1 MIRGTFANIRLRN
14 ELAPGTEGG
23 VTIKLP
29 EGEQMSIYDASR
41 KYIDEGTPLIV
52 LGGKEYGSGSSRDW
66 AAKGTALLGARAV
79 LVESFE
85 RIHRSNLIG
94 MGVLPLQF
102 KPGETAESLGL
113 TGHEV
118 FDVIGVEAMNSG
130 QTPREVTVRADGKEF
145 TAIVRIDTPGEAEYY
160 RHGGIMQ
167 FVLRSLLGAG

>member
-23 VTIKLP
+23 VTVKLP
-29 EGEQMSIYDASR
+29 GGEQMSIYDASR
-41 KYIDEGTPLIV
+41 EYLAEGTPLVV

-66 AAKGTALLGARAV
+66 AAKGTALLGVRAV

-102 KPGETAESLGL
+102 MPGESAASLGL
-113 TGHEV
+113 TGYEV
-118 FDVIGVEAMNSG
+118 FDITGVEELNTEG
-130 QTPREVTVRADGKEF
+130 TPREVTVRADGRQF

-167 FVLRSLLGAG
+167 YVLRSLLGKQ